1 MFVCILP
8 LYSVCCM
15 FCSQRALCSST
26 STTQTALTWLRTDRV
41 WSTVPPIKPPCSPS
55 TLKMLL
61 KVCTNTLHSCWPEYS
76 LPRKNTVILCFA
88 SGGLDLAIEGP
99 SKAEISCVDN
109 KDGTCTV
116 SYLPTL
122 PGDYNILVRYNDKH
136 IAGSPFTARI
146 TGTGLKPLWNSLY
159 CINTS
164 AVWMNVT
171 WLDCA
176 EDNKRKSQVKL
187 GSAADFSLDITETDL
202 SLLTASI
209 KAPSGR
215 DEPCLLKRQPNNH
228 IGMIGEIC
236 SLSLFANF
244 HFG

>member
-1 MFVCILP
+1 
-8 LYSVCCM
+8 
-15 FCSQRALCSST
+15 
-26 STTQTALTWLRTDRV
+26 
-41 WSTVPPIKPPCSPS
+41 
-55 TLKMLL
+55 ML
-61 KVCTNTLHSCWPEYS
+61 
-76 LPRKNTVILCFA
+76 ILCVA
-88 SGGLDLAIEGP
+88 LSGGLDLAIEGP
-99 SKAEISCVDN
+99 SKAEINCVDN

-116 SYLPTL
+116 TYLPTI

-146 TGTGLKPLWNSLY
+146 TGEMTHL
-159 CINTS
+159 S
-164 AVWMNVT
+164 AISDQPARFPFSDVC
-171 WLDCA
+171 LRA

-228 IGMIGEIC
+228 IGTCVFFNVHAGRPVCE
-236 SLSLFANF
+236 L
-244 HFG
+244 